1 MKIRIHVFYS
11 LILIV
16 SSTVPLISF
25 SLVWLLSQLVGKV
38 KKKIPNAKILVFSTP
53 NTHTQKKKIFQD
65 VSNAK

>member
-38 KKKIPNAKILVFSTP
+38 KKK
-53 NTHTQKKKIFQD
+53 KKSQMLKFWYLAHQTLK
-65 VSNAK
+65 NNNNNNNK

>member
-38 KKKIPNAKILVFSTP
+38 KKKKSQMLKFWYLAHQTLKNNNNNNK
-53 NTHTQKKKIFQD
+53 
-65 VSNAK
+65 